1 MPKCDARWS
10 STTFFAIALTVAAF
24 ASRSIALADDQHPGQ
39 HGVAAW
45 ATAPAAF
52 FQYIPPVA
60 PAPPGPPTTFAPA
73 NIQPDLGF
81 PFPDANTAGATDQTF
96 RSIVKPDLWGKRIRL
111 RFSNVF
117 GALPVTFSAVT
128 VALQEYSGNLVDGTI
143 TPVTFGGK
151 KSVTI
156 PPGQEIFSDG
166 IRLSWVEGAD
176 DPAAKGRNLAV
187 SYAVEGN
194 SGPMTYHS
202 SAFVTSYV
210 SAPRSRHPPRDL

>member
-39 HGVAAW
+39 HWVAAW

-81 PFPDANTAGATDQTF
+81 PFPDANTAGGD
-96 RSIVKPDLWGKRIRL
+96 
-111 RFSNVF
+111 
-117 GALPVTFSAVT
+117 
-128 VALQEYSGNLVDGTI
+128 
-143 TPVTFGGK
+143 
-151 KSVTI
+151 
-156 PPGQEIFSDG
+156 
-166 IRLSWVEGAD
+166 
-176 DPAAKGRNLAV
+176 
-187 SYAVEGN
+187 
-194 SGPMTYHS
+194 
-202 SAFVTSYV
+202 
-210 SAPRSRHPPRDL
+210 